1 MEAWIVGLIMGAI
14 ELVITT
20 VLGLLIKTWWT
31 KKQKE
36 KQELE
41 ELREQQR
48 IQGEARRCD
57 LVKETIHT
65 EVVELEERLNKQSND
80 RYEKLNE
87 QSNARFEKTQEEI
100 ALLKDGLQKDL
111 YVDLCNIYD
120 QYRSRIKAGGHI
132 SRGEKTE
139 YDKIYWSYHNLG
151 KNGVA
156 DKMHNEVMD
165 MPEGE

>member
-1 MEAWIVGLIMGAI
+1 MGAI

-36 KQELE
+36 KEELE
-41 ELREQQR
+41 QLREQQR
-48 IQGEARRCD
+48 IQSEANRCE
-57 LVKETIHT
+57 LVKNAVHT
-65 EVVELEERLNKQSND
+65 EVIELEGRLNKQSD
-80 RYEKLNE
+80 
-87 QSNARFEKTQEEI
+87 ARFQKTQEEI
-100 ALLKDGLQKDL
+100 SLLKDGLQKDL

-120 QYRSRIKAGGHI
+120 QYKNRIKSGDYI

-156 DKMHNEVMD
+156 DRMHSEVMD